1 MHKLTSAN
9 FDRENDDGE
18 TETVKGSLVVMPPN
32 DGDYS
37 PGRNIG
43 QVVFV
48 VDNEDEAK
56 AESTTDKTQ
65 TGESDKPRSAP
76 HPASKK

>member
-1 MHKLTSAN
+1 MHKLSSHS
-9 FDRENDDGE
+9 FE
-18 TETVKGSLVVMPPN
+18 TEDGDKVKGHIVVMPPD
-32 DGDYS
+32 DGDYA

-56 AESTTDKTQ
+56 AESTEDKTQ